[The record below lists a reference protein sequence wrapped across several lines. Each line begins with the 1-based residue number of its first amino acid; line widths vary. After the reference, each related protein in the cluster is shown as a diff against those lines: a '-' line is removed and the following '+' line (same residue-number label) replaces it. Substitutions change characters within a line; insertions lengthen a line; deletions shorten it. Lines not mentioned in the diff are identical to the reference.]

1 MCDPA
6 TREVRKVNPLIT
18 PNNPSGFHQMAA
30 NSDERYFYVTPQSYT
45 LTAAINACRLTQDLL
60 GGCIGFAIEAGEP
73 EYGDV
78 VTLLYNRSR
87 GTRNYRSDLLDE
99 KPEVYSIE
107 ACL

>member
-6 TREVRKVNPLIT
+6 TREVRKVNPLIA

-30 NSDERYFYVTPQSYT
+30 DSDERYFYVTPESYT
-45 LTAAINACRLTQDLL
+45 LTAAINACRLTRDLL
-60 GGCIGFAIEAGEP
+60 GGCIGFALDA
-73 EYGDV
+73 EYYGS
-78 VTLLYNRSR
+78 VTLLYKEGR
-87 GTRNYRSDLLDE
+87 GTRNYRSDLLAK